1 MVLLTTWNS
10 NYILETVNSFDLLV
24 ISACLL
30 SAFVTANL
38 LIPEI
43 IKITHNY
50 DLHDSPDEAR
60 KIHQH
65 RIPTFGG
72 MAIFIGFSL
81 STLVWAISVQA
92 HIQYLISSILVIVV
106 VGMRDDFLPLSARY
120 KLLGQFIA
128 SFFIMYF
135 GEIRFSSLHGFLGIY
150 ELPIIWS
157 YLITLFTIIVI
168 TNAFNLIDGI
178 NGLAGSIAILVFSTY
193 GVWFYFHNNQIMTVV
208 CFSLLGSVIGF
219 LRYNFS
225 NQIFMGDTGA
235 LLLGFLASAT
245 TIIFINENATKLPYQ
260 AFRFANPIT
269 IASCIMVY
277 PLFDT
282 LRVFVLRIIQKRSP
296 FSPDRNHIHHLFLR
310 IGFSHLQATGAIC
323 TINFIF
329 IVLGIF
335 SDAFA
340 NDNYMIPIIVSLAW
354 ILSLILA
361 KWVNIFEK
369 KETLTSSKSLK
380 TAPKKA

>member
-1 MVLLTTWNS
+1 MILFTTWNS
-10 NYILETVNSFDLLV
+10 NYVLETVNSFNLLV
-24 ISACLL
+24 ITSCLL
-30 SAFVTANL
+30 SSFITANL

-50 DLHDSPDEAR
+50 DLHDSPDGYR
-60 KIHQH
+60 KVHVH

-72 MAIFIGFSL
+72 MAIFIGFAL

-106 VGMRDDFLPLSARY
+106 VGMRDDFLPLSVKY

-135 GEIRFSSLHGFLGIY
+135 GEIRFVSLHGFLGIY
-150 ELPIIWS
+150 DLPIIWS
-157 YLITLFTIIVI
+157 YAVSLFTIIVI

-178 NGLAGSIAILVFSTY
+178 NGLAGSLAVLVFSGY

-208 CFSLLGSVIGF
+208 CFSLIGAVLSF
-219 LRYNFS
+219 LRYNFK

-245 TIIFINENATKLPYQ
+245 TIIFINENALKVPYQ
-260 AFRFANPIT
+260 TFSFSNPVT
-269 IASCIMVY
+269 VASCVLVY

-282 LRVFVLRIIQKRSP
+282 IRVFILRIIQKRSP
-296 FSPDRNHIHHLFLR
+296 FSPDRNHIHHLLLEL
-310 IGFSHLQATGAIC
+310 GFSHSQATGVIC
-323 TINFIF
+323 TVNFVF
-329 IVLGIF
+329 IVLAIF
-335 SDAFA
+335 SDNFA
-340 NDNYMIPIIVSLAW
+340 SDNYMIPIIVGLAW
-354 ILSLILA
+354 ILSLLLKKIVLIQHQQA
-361 KWVNIFEK
+361 LRKPKNNIK
-369 KETLTSSKSLK
+369 TMSKHI
-380 TAPKKA
+380 